1 MLAVWGICMIPPV
14 RTMPECIPLSLS
26 RPPAGGAP
34 LLSAFGSLLWAAA
47 HFSGIHLAH
56 ATPDVVL
63 GGAALLRC
71 LGQRDVGSR
80 SAPFSG
86 RGFHLCPL
94 VLDRLLGPCSLHV
107 SRVAKSTWCGSFLA
121 HDLGTK
127 MKRMYTPFLPLVP
140 GPAPLL

>member
-1 MLAVWGICMIPPV
+1 MLAAWGISMTRPV
-14 RTMPECIPLSLS
+14 RTTPECIPLS
-26 RPPAGGAP
+26 PPAGGAP
-34 LLSAFGSLLWAAA
+34 LLSALGSLLWEAA

-71 LGQRDVGSR
+71 LGRRDVGSR
-80 SAPFSG
+80 SAPFPG

-94 VLDRLLGPCSLHV
+94 VLDRLLEPCSLHV
-107 SRVAKSTWCGSFLA
+107 SKVANSMRCGSFLA
-121 HDLGTK
+121 HDLKPKT
-127 MKRMYTPFLPLVP
+127 KRMYTPFLLLVP